1 MSTTFYRLGG
11 GVTSLR
17 LATLGGHTE
26 ISIWVNGGRAG
37 ALTLREKEV
46 PEFLYLLRGRE
57 FCNRAST
64 GLGMLLS
71 RELSLTDSELSL
83 VDPELRL
90 ISEYGELTTVGKL
103 LESCK

>member
-17 LATLGGHTE
+17 LETRGAHTE
-26 ISIWVNGGRAG
+26 VTIWVNGAQAG

-46 PEFLYLLRGRE
+46 PEFLYLFRGRE

-64 GLGMLLS
+64 GLGVLHS
-71 RELSLTDSELSL
+71 RELSP
-83 VDPELRL
+83 VDPELQL

-103 LESCK
+103 RESCK